1 MDINRIIMSIF
12 ALGAIVGGIDFIF
25 GSKHEYG
32 KQFESAIKVLAP

>member
-32 KQFESAIKVLAP
+32 KQFVPRFYRSY